1 MTADYGK
8 IRKQLHS
15 RNRTIDG
22 NSIDNPNMVSFMT
35 GQISLNMNSTT
46 LNKSKF
52 RSVQSSP
59 LDHNLI
65 DISQNNI
72 EKREDLQKRLQ
83 VHYQTF
89 RASNERFKPTSP
101 KNEKANLWAIDK
113 VSRNTRKAIEQ
124 SLEIEQMAM
133 SGNADLYS
141 TF

>member
-22 NSIDNPNMVSFMT
+22 NSIDNPNMISFMT
-35 GQISLNMNSTT
+35 GQISLNLNSTT
-46 LNKSKF
+46 QNSKY

-59 LDHNLI
+59 LDHHLV

-83 VHYQTF
+83 IHY
-89 RASNERFKPTSP
+89 
-101 KNEKANLWAIDK
+101 
-113 VSRNTRKAIEQ
+113 
-124 SLEIEQMAM
+124 
-133 SGNADLYS
+133 
-141 TF
+141 